1 MLQAKNY
8 ENQPMLH
15 RAIQKIKVARFYRPR
30 CICKYSAINVSIT
43 SQINS
48 LLF

>member
-15 RAIQKIKVARFYRPR
+15 KAIQIIKGACF
-30 CICKYSAINVSIT
+30 
-43 SQINS
+43 
-48 LLF
+48 L